1 MNSRVQT
8 LLTVPR
14 RCVLLILTCVAACP
28 WWAMANEPSANP
40 TAMNFE
46 AAGTIRMN
54 LNVGDMQI
62 VGAQGDRITVSW
74 HSSRPEDESRVSVKV
89 QRSGKNDATVVV
101 DGPGNRVKYR
111 VEVPRQ
117 SNVAIRM
124 QAGNLDVRGVLG
136 SVDADLLAG
145 NMDLRV
151 ADPRHYRTVSASVTA
166 GDITAQ
172 PWHADTSGL
181 WRAFKATGNGD
192 YELRARLL
200 AGQLTIR
207 SE

>member
-62 VGAQGDRITVSW
+62 VGAQGDKITVSW

-101 DGPGNRVKYR
+101 RIADDGPGLPKTVRDRLFRRQRSGTGGSGLGLSLARELAERNGGVLRLVESARGTTFVLELIGAAAAAETGALRSLGKR
-111 VEVPRQ
+111 VE
-117 SNVAIRM
+117 
-124 QAGNLDVRGVLG
+124 
-136 SVDADLLAG
+136 
-145 NMDLRV
+145 
-151 ADPRHYRTVSASVTA
+151 H
-166 GDITAQ
+166 
-172 PWHADTSGL
+172 
-181 WRAFKATGNGD
+181 
-192 YELRARLL
+192 
-200 AGQLTIR
+200 
-207 SE
+207 

>member
-172 PWHADTSGL
+172 PGHADTSGL
-181 WRAFKATGNGD
+181 WRSFKATGNGD

>member
-62 VGAQGDRITVSW
+62 VGAQGDKITVSW

-117 SNVAIRM
+117 SNVAIHM

-181 WRAFKATGNGD
+181 WRSFKATGNGD
-192 YELRARLL
+192 YELRAWLL